1 VKPQI
6 IELRAQRP
14 RCWQF
19 RRLVSF
25 LLDQLPAKLLRR
37 QPRVQTPIPKL
48 RVRLTEPLGDVL
60 DVGEQIRQ
68 LFLGTRSTTGRKGV
82 ATNNARPQL
91 VHPFANR
98 HAIPAKLSFGP
109 SLSAISQGPDR
120 PRQEKP
126 TLRATKRSCRFDDI
140 GFEPIREFHV
150 VAPSKRK
157 KQYTNHCRI
166 LGYLFLS
173 GSLSKPSAP
182 GGSGWA
188 VAARSITVSSA
199 CI

>member
-1 VKPQI
+1 MQK
-6 IELRAQRP
+6 A
-14 RCWQF
+14 
-19 RRLVSF
+19 S
-25 LLDQLPAKLLRR
+25 
-37 QPRVQTPIPKL
+37 
-48 RVRLTEPLGDVL
+48 LTEPFGDVL
-60 DVGEQIRQ
+60 DVGEQIRPF
-68 LFLGTRSTTGRKGV
+68 FLGTRSTTGRKGV

-98 HAIPAKLSFGP
+98 HTISAKFNFGP
-109 SLSAISQGPDR
+109 SLSALSQRLDR

-126 TLRATKRSCRFDDI
+126 TLRTTKRSCRFDDI

-173 GSLSKPSAP
+173 GSLTAD
-182 GGSGWA
+182 A
-188 VAARSITVSSA
+188 IQR
-199 CI
+199 

>member
-1 VKPQI
+1 MKPKVV
-6 IELRAQRP
+6 ELRSQGSR
-14 RCWQF
+14 RRQF
-19 RRLVSF
+19 NGLVSF

-37 QPRVQTPIPKL
+37 QTRVQTPIPKL
-48 RVRLTEPLGDVL
+48 RVRLTEPFGDVL

-98 HAIPAKLSFGP
+98 HTIPAKLSFGS
-109 SLSAISQGPDR
+109 SLSAVSQGLDR
-120 PRQEKP
+120 ARQEKP
-126 TLRATKRSCRFDDI
+126 TLRTTKRSCRFDDI

-173 GSLSKPSAP
+173 GSLTL
-182 GGSGWA
+182 
-188 VAARSITVSSA
+188 RSLR
-199 CI
+199 